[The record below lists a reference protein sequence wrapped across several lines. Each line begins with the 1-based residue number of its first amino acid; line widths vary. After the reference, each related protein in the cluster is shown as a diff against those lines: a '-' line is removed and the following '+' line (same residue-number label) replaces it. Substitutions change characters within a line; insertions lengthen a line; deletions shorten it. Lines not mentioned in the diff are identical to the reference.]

1 MVTLLSGT
9 YLTAI
14 KSKAS
19 ALTFLIFKK
28 KDYFGK
34 VNLSQVVSLTFSSS
48 DIKDAP
54 RREKTVDG
62 VNPVELSFQI
72 VNVFVIENED
82 NIYFRNQTK
91 LLQVSNT
98 FWTRPITLK
107 ILNNLSSVC
116 FIRA

>member
-1 MVTLLSGT
+1 
-9 YLTAI
+9 LTAI

-34 VNLSQVVSLTFSSS
+34 VNLSQVVPLTFSSS

-62 VNPVELSFQI
+62 VNPVELSFEI
-72 VNVFVIENED
+72 VNVFGI
-82 NIYFRNQTK
+82 
-91 LLQVSNT
+91 
-98 FWTRPITLK
+98 
-107 ILNNLSSVC
+107 
-116 FIRA
+116 

>member
-19 ALTFLIFKK
+19 ALVFLIFKK

-62 VNPVELSFQI
+62 DNPVELSLEI
-72 VNVFVIENED
+72 VNVFIIENED
-82 NIYFRNQTK
+82 NRDFRNQQNYYK
-91 LLQVSNT
+91 LVIHFGQDRS
-98 FWTRPITLK
+98 P
-107 ILNNLSSVC
+107 
-116 FIRA
+116 